1 MVGELRQTLSDLENE
16 NTIKG
21 VNKMEILTTIGSIL
35 GVVVAALVSFLI
47 TFKKTMKAK
56 KGVQT
61 EADEA
66 KAIAAVEAAKNAIN
80 AEIER
85 LVQVDE
91 TAYAA
96 LDGLLKTNQKGTA
109 GSIKFRDVLLS
120 LHDFC
125 LDNGYTWNEEE
136 MTKAITD
143 KVAFTKTV
151 NSK

>member
-1 MVGELRQTLSDLENE
+1 MELW
-16 NTIKG
+16 
-21 VNKMEILTTIGSIL
+21 TTIGSIL
-35 GVVVAALVSFLI
+35 GIIAAAGVSFAI
-47 TFKKTMKAK
+47 TFVKTMKVK
-56 KGVQT
+56 NGVQT
-61 EADEA
+61 EADKE
-66 KAIAAVEAAKNAIN
+66 KAKNAIN

-85 LVQVDE
+85 LVQIDE

-96 LDGLLKTNQKGTA
+96 LDALLKGNQKGTA